1 MRSFDLEN
9 FDTFPQLGNNAG
21 LCVWFVLT
29 MFSIAFFNF
38 SGMYVTQKVG
48 ATARTVLDSVRFVSM
63 LFRIQFD
70 STKYNNY
77 PFPSQV
83 YQSISYFQ

>member
-1 MRSFDLEN
+1 M
-9 FDTFPQLGNNAG
+9 GNNAG

-70 STKYNNY
+70 STRYKNY

>member
-1 MRSFDLEN
+1 MCSFDLEN